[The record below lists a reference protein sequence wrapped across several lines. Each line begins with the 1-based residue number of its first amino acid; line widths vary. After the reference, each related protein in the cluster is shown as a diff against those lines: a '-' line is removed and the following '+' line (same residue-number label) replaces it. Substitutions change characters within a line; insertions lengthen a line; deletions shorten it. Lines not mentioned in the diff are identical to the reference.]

1 MIAQVLNL
9 SIEETN
15 FSRLVNFKLTPL
27 KVLCHNQRIIIQA
40 TGSIVCPRGSAILT
54 KGGGGVHYE

>member
-9 SIEETN
+9 STEETN
-15 FSRLVNFKLTPL
+15 FGRLVNFKLTPL

-40 TGSIVCPRGSAILT
+40 TGSIVCP
-54 KGGGGVHYE
+54 